1 MYKKSQ
7 LRIIFLLYLSL
18 SFLILGVFSFQGGT
32 GTLADPY
39 NISTCIELQNMSSN
53 LSAHYQLVQNID
65 CSVPPFNSA
74 PWFTPIGNCT
84 GTCSSG
90 GPDDFGFT
98 GSFNGNYF
106 TISNL
111 TIINTS
117 GTGNRGWG
125 LFGFVDEGNISNI
138 NLENIFVNVSDTDV
152 GGLVGY
158 SYDSSS
164 VINSSSSG
172 SVSGNNR
179 VGGLVGHSFF
189 YSSVIN
195 SYSNSSI
202 SGNDEVGGLVG
213 YSTFSSSVIN
223 SSSSSSVSGNN
234 EVGGLVGES
243 SILSSVSNSS
253 SSSSVSGNNRV
264 GGLVGYSDSSS
275 VLNSYS
281 NGSVSGNN
289 SIGGLVGDSFDAS
302 IINSYSSSSV
312 SGNNFV
318 GGLVGYSYDSSI
330 INSYSSGS
338 VSGNN
343 SVGGLVG
350 INTYDSSI
358 SNSFTTSNVNGINS
372 SSTGGLVGINDGDF
386 TGFGGPTTI
395 TNSFYY
401 NSTESPSRA
410 IGFDDEGAS
419 VISESNL
426 FYFYD
431 NTNAPFIGNW
441 DTGAWNFSGN
451 NLPFLTW
458 QENPF
463 LVSSSPIVSEST
475 ASLFPFGGIL
485 VSLMLVLGFFL
496 F

>member
-39 NISTCIELQNMSSN
+39 NISTCIELQNMSFN
-53 LSAHYQLVQNID
+53 LSAHYQLVDDID

-74 PWFTPIGNCT
+74 PWFSPIGNCT
-84 GTCSSG
+84 GSCDLVD
-90 GPDDFGFT
+90 PNDFPFT

-117 GTGNRGWG
+117 GTGNLGWG
-125 LFGFVDEGNISNI
+125 LFGFVNNGTISNI
-138 NLENIFVNVSDTDV
+138 SLENAFINVSDNFV
-152 GGLVGY
+152 GGLVGISDDSSVINSY
-158 SYDSSS
+158 SSGSVSGDTSVGGLVGISDDSS

-172 SVSGNNR
+172 SVSGNN
-179 VGGLVGHSFF
+179 
-189 YSSVIN
+189 N
-195 SYSNSSI
+195 
-202 SGNDEVGGLVG
+202 VGGLVG
-213 YSTFSSSVIN
+213 YFYLSSIINSYSSSSVSGNISIGGLVGQSYDSSVLNSYSSGSVSGNNVVGGLVGISHDDSVIN
-223 SSSSSSVSGNN
+223 SSSSGSVSGNN
-234 EVGGLVGES
+234 EVGGLFGYFY
-243 SILSSVSNSS
+243 LSSM
-253 SSSSVSGNNRV
+253 
-264 GGLVGYSDSSS
+264 
-275 VLNSYS
+275 
-281 NGSVSGNN
+281 
-289 SIGGLVGDSFDAS
+289 
-302 IINSYSSSSV
+302 INSYSSSSV

-372 SSTGGLVGINDGDF
+372 SSTGGLVGVNDGDF

-441 DTGAWNFSGN
+441 DSGVWNFTGTS
-451 NLPFLTW
+451 LPFL
-458 QENPF
+458 QGHENPF
-463 LVSSSPIVSEST
+463 SVSDSPVVSEST